1 MEKQTKNHKKQLDAS
16 GQWIIGSPVRDADI
30 ILFNPLPLLGLLIT
44 PFLINL
50 FKLSNNKYNRF
61 PVRPLSSHNYRITDP

>member
-44 PFLINL
+44 PFPYKLI
-50 FKLSNNKYNRF
+50 
-61 PVRPLSSHNYRITDP
+61 